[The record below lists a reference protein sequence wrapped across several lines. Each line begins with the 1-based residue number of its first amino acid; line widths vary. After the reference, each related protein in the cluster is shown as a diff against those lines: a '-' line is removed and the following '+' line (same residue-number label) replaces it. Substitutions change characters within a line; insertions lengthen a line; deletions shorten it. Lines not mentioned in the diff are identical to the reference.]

1 MPMKPLKVIF
11 ERKPEWFQPVPVEIE
26 RIIRISGEEL
36 DELFQKPYLEYDFI
50 KKHIDDMYLDEKDV
64 YHAILVMSNERV
76 DGLLIESK
84 GAGYARYASYVPCA
98 MIVAS
103 PALSSLVNAIYD
115 AANHIVEKGREKNQG
130 VYEFNLNNTD
140 EVEVL
145 CLLHNPVLQENLIE
159 VLLERDEI
167 AEAVIEQDRLVV
179 RYATE
184 SQLESGLEL

>member
-1 MPMKPLKVIF
+1 MEPLKVIF

-76 DGLLIESK
+76 DGLLIESE

-98 MIVAS
+98 MIAAS

-115 AANHIVEKGREKNQG
+115 AANRIVEKGREKNQD
-130 VYEFNLNNTD
+130 VYEFDLNNTD

-167 AEAVIEQDRLVV
+167 AEATISEGRILVKYEPEV
-179 RYATE
+179 QL
-184 SQLESGLEL
+184 SPQLEL

>member
-1 MPMKPLKVIF
+1 MLMEPLKVIF

-76 DGLLIESK
+76 DGLLIESE

-98 MIVAS
+98 MIAAS

-115 AANHIVEKGREKNQG
+115 AANHIVEKGREKNQD
-130 VYEFNLNNTD
+130 VYEFDLNNTD

-184 SQLESGLEL
+184 PQLEPRLEL

>member
-1 MPMKPLKVIF
+1 MLMEPLKVIF

-76 DGLLIESK
+76 DGLLIESE

-98 MIVAS
+98 MIAAS

-115 AANHIVEKGREKNQG
+115 ATNHIVEKGREKNQD
-130 VYEFNLNNTD
+130 VYEFDLNNTD

-184 SQLESGLEL
+184 PQLEPRLEL